1 MNLPRRVFPASGMR
15 LARGPM
21 QDLPFNGGA
30 PAGAPE
36 PPPGFPSEQPADLC
50 TGSGKRARTM
60 MLVQYKSRHA
70 LVYGKWSLYAALI
83 VFTVLT
89 NTYGQQP
96 TAAQKALPTLTTA
109 RAAHSLQPDEAKRH
123 YPVHLRAVV
132 TYYDPDTDPK
142 TGAFFACDSTGCI
155 CVLVPP
161 RPILPIRAGTLI
173 GMSGVSEAGNYAP
186 IVMGSEVHAVAQ
198 SHLPPKPPRRS
209 LAHLMTGTDDGQWV
223 EVEGVVHS
231 VAQSSHNA
239 TITLALQDGMIHGI
253 TPLEPGADYTRLVDS
268 TVLVRG
274 NAAPVWTKN
283 GQMAGA
289 RLMFPSLAQVKIEEP
304 APADPFSLPVRPIN
318 SLLRFAPD
326 VRFVHRVHVSGQ
338 VTLQWTGRWLYIQD
352 GSQGLFI
359 PTVQKTALKLGDVVD
374 VVGFPAMGEYSLML
388 EDAAFKPEAGGQP
401 IAAASVTAQDA
412 MRGDYDAKLVQI
424 QGRLVNLDL
433 ASEYPTLVMSSGGI
447 LFFAPLPSETKADEM
462 TSWRVGSELQLT
474 GVCSVQVDKYLSA
487 QREGAALPISFRVLL
502 RLTRDVVVLQKPSW
516 WTASRILVLLAACVL
531 TILFG
536 TLWVAALQRRVRERT
551 ETIRATLESTADGIL
566 VVDSA
571 GGIVAY
577 NYKFVNMWAVPEEI
591 LMLRNLRALLKIIEP
606 QLIDPQAFI
615 SKTQAAY
622 ADARGKTDD
631 VVGLRDGRVFE
642 RHSEPQIVN
651 RKSVGRVWGYRD
663 ITERKR
669 AEQELQVA
677 KMAAETANR
686 AKSEFLA
693 NMSHEIRTPMN
704 GVLGMTDL
712 LLDTGLN
719 PEQREFA
726 SLVKLS
732 ADSLLTIINDIL
744 DFSKIEAGKLE
755 LESIEF
761 NLRDSL
767 APTIKTLALRAHQ
780 KGLELILHIRPE
792 VPEQMVGDP
801 SRLRQIIVNLIGNA
815 IKFTEQGEVAL
826 KVALDSSISNE
837 LRLHFVVSDTGV
849 GIASEKQKLIFEA
862 FSQAEGST
870 ARRFGGTGL
879 GLTISS
885 RLVEMMGGRI
895 WVESALGQGSSFHFT
910 ANLGAGKEVAETQPA
925 AAPACLVGLGAL
937 VVDDNASNR
946 RILEEMLSR
955 RGMRPKLAESGIVA
969 LQYLKEAKDSF
980 AVILTDLNMPDM
992 DGFTLVEQLRQSPEL
1007 AGEAKVIMLT
1017 SSGQRG
1023 DAARCRELGV
1033 AAYLTKPVSQSELF
1047 EAILRVLGMS
1057 GSQPE
1062 PAALITRHTLR
1073 EGKKKLRILLAED
1086 NAVNQKLAARL
1097 LEKHG
1102 HHVAVTANGREALAA
1117 LDRENFDVVL
1127 MDVQMPEMDG
1137 FEATAAIRAREHGTG
1152 RKRPQGRK
1160 PLPFGRR
1167 RQDCAKRAGQ
1177 R

>member
-516 WTASRILVLLAACVL
+516 WTASRILV
-531 TILFG
+531 
-536 TLWVAALQRRVRERT
+536 
-551 ETIRATLESTADGIL
+551 
-566 VVDSA
+566 VDSA

-577 NYKFVNMWAVPEEI
+577 NYKFVNMWAVPEHI
-591 LMLRNLRALLKIIEP
+591 LMLRNRRALVKIIEP
-606 QLIDPQAFI
+606 QLIDPEAFI
-615 SKTQAAY
+615 GKIQAAY
-622 ADARGKTDD
+622 ADPRTKTDD
-631 VVGLRDGRVFE
+631 VVELKDGRVFE

-677 KMAAETANR
+677 KMAAEAANR

-1017 SSGQRG
+1017 SSGR
-1023 DAARCRELGV
+1023 
-1033 AAYLTKPVSQSELF
+1033 SE
-1047 EAILRVLGMS
+1047 E
-1057 GSQPE
+1057 
-1062 PAALITRHTLR
+1062 
-1073 EGKKKLRILLAED
+1073 
-1086 NAVNQKLAARL
+1086 
-1097 LEKHG
+1097 
-1102 HHVAVTANGREALAA
+1102 
-1117 LDRENFDVVL
+1117 
-1127 MDVQMPEMDG
+1127 
-1137 FEATAAIRAREHGTG
+1137 
-1152 RKRPQGRK
+1152 
-1160 PLPFGRR
+1160 
-1167 RQDCAKRAGQ
+1167 
-1177 R
+1177 